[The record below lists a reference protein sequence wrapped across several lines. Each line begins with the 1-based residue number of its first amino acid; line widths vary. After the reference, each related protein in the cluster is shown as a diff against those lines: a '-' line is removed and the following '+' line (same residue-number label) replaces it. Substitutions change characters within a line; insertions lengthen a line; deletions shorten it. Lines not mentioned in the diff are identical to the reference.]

1 MKNRLYILYIIGY
14 QLNDDGS
21 FNIYSN
27 NEVEREFLERELG
40 AITEN
45 ISLEVNKVHIC
56 GKINYGDV
64 LKVIPKF
71 TKEDIFFMVRYY
83 KEVMGLGRKKSIHIT
98 PRCDYSYSIIL
109 ALFNKIREFYSEWV
123 VEMDNGVTVI
133 IRNRAYERLLKE
145 MAEDVSL
152 CS

>member
-1 MKNRLYILYIIGY
+1 MNRLFILYIIGY

-27 NEVEREFLERELG
+27 DKKEIEFLERELG

-45 ISLEVNKVHIC
+45 ISLEVNKVHIY

-64 LKVIPKF
+64 LKAISLL
-71 TKEDIFFMVRYY
+71 TRDDIFFMVRYY
-83 KEVMGLGRKKSIHIT
+83 QEVVGLGKKKSLHIT

-123 VEMDNGVTVI
+123 VEMDSGVTVI

-145 MAEDVSL
+145 MAEE
-152 CS
+152 C

>member
-1 MKNRLYILYIIGY
+1 MNRLFILYIIGY

-27 NEVEREFLERELG
+27 DKKEIEFLERELG

-45 ISLEVNKVHIC
+45 ISLEVNKVHIY

-64 LKVIPKF
+64 LKAISLL
-71 TKEDIFFMVRYY
+71 TRDDIFFMVRYY
-83 KEVMGLGRKKSIHIT
+83 QEVMGLGKKKSLHIT

-123 VEMDNGVTVI
+123 VEMDSGVTVI

-145 MAEDVSL
+145 MAEE
-152 CS
+152 C

>member
-1 MKNRLYILYIIGY
+1 MKSTHLNRLFILYIIGY

-27 NEVEREFLERELG
+27 DKKEIEFLERELG

-45 ISLEVNKVHIC
+45 ISLEVNKVHIY

-64 LKVIPKF
+64 LKAISLF
-71 TKEDIFFMVRYY
+71 TRDDIFFMVRYY
-83 KEVMGLGRKKSIHIT
+83 QEVMGLGKKKSLHIT

-123 VEMDNGVTVI
+123 VEMDSGVTVI

-145 MAEDVSL
+145 MA
-152 CS
+152 